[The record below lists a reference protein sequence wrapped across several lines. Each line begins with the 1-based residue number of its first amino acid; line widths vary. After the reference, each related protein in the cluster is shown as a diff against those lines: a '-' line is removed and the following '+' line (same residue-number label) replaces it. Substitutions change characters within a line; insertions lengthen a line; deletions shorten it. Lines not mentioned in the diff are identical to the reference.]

1 MTEVNGISPCS
12 SLAFV
17 GGSDRHGGRRG
28 ENGEWNI
35 SRAKPGT
42 SQAVCTQRGERTVSR
57 KRSLTNQSFLLI
69 ECLILLMMEF
79 IKVLKKR
86 KEFIQFSS

>member
-1 MTEVNGISPCS
+1 MTGVNGIRPCS

-17 GGSDRHGGRRG
+17 GGPDRPGEAGAGVGRG
-28 ENGEWNI
+28 ASAGPSPGQASE
-35 SRAKPGT
+35 SAKREG
-42 SQAVCTQRGERTVSR
+42 SEVSR
-57 KRSLTNQSFLLI
+57 TRSVPNQSFLLI

-86 KEFIQFSS
+86 KEFSQFSS

>member
-17 GGSDRHGGRRG
+17 AARDRPG
-28 ENGEWNI
+28 EEKGK
-35 SRAKPGT
+35 RKQTQPGT
-42 SQAVCTQRGERTVSR
+42 SQRVCEERGERKVSR
-57 KRSLTNQSFLLI
+57 KPSAPNQSLLLI

-86 KEFIQFSS
+86 KEFSQFSS

>member
-17 GGSDRHGGRRG
+17 GALTDMGEEEGRMGKGMSAEPSPRQARQ
-28 ENGEWNI
+28 
-35 SRAKPGT
+35 S
-42 SQAVCTQRGERTVSR
+42 SQREERKASR
-57 KRSLTNQSFLLI
+57 KRSVTNQSFLLI

>member
-1 MTEVNGISPCS
+1 MESARVLLWLLLGALTGMGEEE
-12 SLAFV
+12 
-17 GGSDRHGGRRG
+17 GRM
-28 ENGEWNI
+28 GEWNI

-42 SQAVCTQRGERTVSR
+42 SQAVCAERGERKVSR
-57 KRSLTNQSFLLI
+57 KRSLTDQSFLLI